1 MKDECQLQPVLV
13 SDYMYLKL
21 GVIRD
26 VVDSL
31 EQRLPALGYE
41 GTAIGIAQTLMKE
54 EFPKG
59 ARVGRHN
66 SAGAT

>member
-31 EQRLPALGYE
+31 EQR
-41 GTAIGIAQTLMKE
+41 
-54 EFPKG
+54 
-59 ARVGRHN
+59 R
-66 SAGAT
+66 